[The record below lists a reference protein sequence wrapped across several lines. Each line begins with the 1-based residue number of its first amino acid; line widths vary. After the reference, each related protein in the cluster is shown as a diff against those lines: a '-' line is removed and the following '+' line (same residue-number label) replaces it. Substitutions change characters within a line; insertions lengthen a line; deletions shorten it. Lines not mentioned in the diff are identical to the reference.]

1 MARELHHRKKDNKYA
16 LWSTIVDDY
25 VTEWEDKEEIR
36 KQWYLDK
43 FKSAMKDV
51 DKWMEEIDKEVWKE
65 LIILSKEEIRSI
77 GLIAIVIFLFG
88 IIIGFTFMYQL
99 RVQAE
104 KRCEVLQE
112 EVNLLKEV
120 IIKEQK

>member
-1 MARELHHRKKDNKYA
+1 MENSLQKCDKTYKKSLEKCERRK
-16 LWSTIVDDY
+16 
-25 VTEWEDKEEIR
+25 E
-36 KQWYLDK
+36 
-43 FKSAMKDV
+43 M
-51 DKWMEEIDKEVWKE
+51 
-65 LIILSKEEIRSI
+65 KEEIRSI

-120 IIKEQK
+120 IVKEK

>member
-1 MARELHHRKKDNKYA
+1 MSKWNFF
-16 LWSTIVDDY
+16 
-25 VTEWEDKEEIR
+25 EDCKLNFVNLE
-36 KQWYLDK
+36 
-43 FKSAMKDV
+43 
-51 DKWMEEIDKEVWKE
+51 
-65 LIILSKEEIRSI
+65 
-77 GLIAIVIFLFG
+77 FLFG

>member
-1 MARELHHRKKDNKYA
+1 M
-16 LWSTIVDDY
+16 
-25 VTEWEDKEEIR
+25 
-36 KQWYLDK
+36 
-43 FKSAMKDV
+43 
-51 DKWMEEIDKEVWKE
+51 
-65 LIILSKEEIRSI
+65 KEEIRSI

>member
-1 MARELHHRKKDNKYA
+1 M
-16 LWSTIVDDY
+16 
-25 VTEWEDKEEIR
+25 
-36 KQWYLDK
+36 
-43 FKSAMKDV
+43 
-51 DKWMEEIDKEVWKE
+51 
-65 LIILSKEEIRSI
+65 SKEEIRSI

-120 IIKEQK
+120 IVKEK

>member
-1 MARELHHRKKDNKYA
+1 M
-16 LWSTIVDDY
+16 
-25 VTEWEDKEEIR
+25 
-36 KQWYLDK
+36 
-43 FKSAMKDV
+43 
-51 DKWMEEIDKEVWKE
+51 
-65 LIILSKEEIRSI
+65 SKEEIRSI

-104 KRCEVLQE
+104 KRCEVSQE

-120 IIKEQK
+120 LIKEQK